1 MALYRNGRQA
11 DALAAYQRLRRTLT
25 DDLGIDPSQAL
36 RDLQAAIL
44 RQEPAL
50 ELAPP
55 PITLAPAG
63 PARAPMPRQLPAP
76 PQSFTGRAQEL
87 AQLDAIAATAD
98 NQPVVVVVAA
108 ISGSAGVGKSALVI
122 HAANRLAKH
131 FPDGQLYIN
140 LQGATAGMAP
150 LEPLEVL
157 GRFLRALGVSGDQVP
172 DGVDE
177 ATARFRSELADQ
189 RLLVVLD
196 NAADTDQVLPLLP
209 GQSGC
214 AALITS
220 RRVLAGLDTASHLH
234 LDVLAAAE
242 AIELLGRLAGKD
254 RIAAE
259 PEATSEVAQR
269 CGWLPLALRIAGAR
283 LAARPGWPVRAL
295 AERLTDA
302 TRRLE
307 ELEASGLAVRASF
320 EVSLHALQHSGDT
333 GDQAA
338 ARAFGLL
345 GLSDGPDLSLTAAAR
360 LLNEPEPAA
369 DRLLERLVDAQLLE
383 TPSPGRYQFHDL
395 MRLYADQLAMRQYPE
410 PERMAAL
417 TRLFGFFTATA
428 WESLRLLRPGDRR
441 LATADPRWARGGL
454 RFADMAAALAWL
466 EAERANLMAA
476 IGQAAVAAPG
486 IPAEVAYQLTRALF
500 GFFDSAPAGLN
511 LRALPADYARLR
523 VQTQWPPT
531 HSQVSS

>member
-1 MALYRNGRQA
+1 MSGTADIGRLKSFLWSMPGRPDAGEASRASRCGGKRRGPAGAWIAPQDGARGLGAAPWGNRQQRTAGRRGLGRGRAADRDEHPAKPHLPPSRGAGAQGRDPGAPARLSPGAWWRGHRCPGRRTPGPPRRAVGRGCRPRPPGAGRAGAVARTAAAGRCRGRGGLDHPFDEQLHRHLIVALYRNGRQA

-55 PITLAPAG
+55 PI
-63 PARAPMPRQLPAP
+63 PMPRQLPAP

-172 DGVDE
+172 AGVDE

-220 RRVLAGLDTASHLH
+220 RRVLAGLYTASHLH

-345 GLSDGPDLSLTAAAR
+345 GLSDGPDLSLT
-360 LLNEPEPAA
+360 
-369 DRLLERLVDAQLLE
+369 
-383 TPSPGRYQFHDL
+383 
-395 MRLYADQLAMRQYPE
+395 
-410 PERMAAL
+410 
-417 TRLFGFFTATA
+417 
-428 WESLRLLRPGDRR
+428 
-441 LATADPRWARGGL
+441 
-454 RFADMAAALAWL
+454 
-466 EAERANLMAA
+466 
-476 IGQAAVAAPG
+476 
-486 IPAEVAYQLTRALF
+486 
-500 GFFDSAPAGLN
+500 
-511 LRALPADYARLR
+511 
-523 VQTQWPPT
+523 
-531 HSQVSS
+531 